1 MNRLTMKKFLCAN
14 TIKCMIQRRRQRRP
28 EIAVSRS
35 LELDSFLESD
45 WEKNAPKTFLSRQF
59 TYKIISLPGMKPF
72 SLTFSF
78 IR

>member
-14 TIKCMIQRRRQRRP
+14 TIKYKQRHRQRRP
-28 EIAVSRS
+28 EIAVSRF